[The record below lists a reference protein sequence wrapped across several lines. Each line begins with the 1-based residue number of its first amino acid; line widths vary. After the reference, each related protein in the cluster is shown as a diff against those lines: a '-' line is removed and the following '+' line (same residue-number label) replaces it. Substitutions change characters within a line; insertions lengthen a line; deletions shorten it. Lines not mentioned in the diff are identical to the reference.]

1 MTMKYDFY
9 CLDNKYNLLQI
20 GEFPE
25 NKVINVGRFRIG
37 AIHGHQVLEKFCLI
51 HSNFSQ
57 KVVPWGDEEALLNF
71 ARDLDCDILLS
82 GHTHQSK
89 VSTLGGRHFVNPGSI
104 TGAYSA
110 LSM

>member
-1 MTMKYDFY
+1 M
-9 CLDNKYNLLQI
+9 
-20 GEFPE
+20 
-25 NKVINVGRFRIG
+25 
-37 AIHGHQVLEKFCLI
+37 
-51 HSNFSQ
+51 
-57 KVVPWGDEEALLNF
+57 VPWGDEEALLNF

>member
-1 MTMKYDFY
+1 MYFRK
-9 CLDNKYNLLQI
+9 I

-25 NKVINVGRFRIG
+25 NKVINVGRFRVG
-37 AIHGHQVLEKFCLI
+37 AIHGHQVFQPWNLSHLIISFC
-51 HSNFSQ
+51 S

-71 ARDLDCDILLS
+71 ARDLDCDILVS

-89 VSTLGGRHFVNPGSI
+89 VSTFGGKHFVNPGSA

-110 LSM
+110 LCM